1 MPAFS
6 KVWRVSGLQSDACN
20 EPKVA
25 MVGFKKFQ
33 CRAAFPRRGLN
44 SLQRLRRC
52 RRSSWSSF
60 LITKV
65 AGVSAD
71 SRQGGQACTWEPES
85 HKLPWARYRWSV
97 QEEATFY
104 ETCLSDGSWHIF
116 RTRDIISIRRWE
128 AKTESHKKI
137 WPQNANGRCGRNH
150 LVVTLKR
157 KYLYSWGCDRVCD
170 RVVRKRL

>member
-1 MPAFS
+1 MTAFS

-33 CRAAFPRRGLN
+33 CRAAFPLQGLN
-44 SLQRLRRC
+44 SLQRLRRR

-85 HKLPWARYRWSV
+85 HKLPWARKRWVV
-97 QEEATFY
+97 QEEAISY
-104 ETCLSDGSWHIF
+104 DTCLSDGSCHINQ
-116 RTRDIISIRRWE
+116 TRDIISIRRWE
-128 AKTESHKKI
+128 VKTASHKKI
-137 WPQNANGRCGRNH
+137 WCGRNH
-150 LVVTLKR
+150 LVVT
-157 KYLYSWGCDRVCD
+157 
-170 RVVRKRL
+170 